1 MSASIMKRLLSL
13 IVVLLCAQLAFS
25 SPVQSAPAE
34 PQRVKELNFVFLHGA
49 GGNACNSQLLSDII
63 AEQIPRYISEY
74 ERDHPD
80 TEVRFDM
87 LRRCYPSDVDI
98 HSWAMNIADSIDKYF
113 PDRENLIFIGHSAG
127 GKAALYAVAQNIGGL
142 ADKTA
147 MVVTINSP
155 IQPLE
160 RYYVTGGGSAL
171 DYCRLRWLLSDEGIC
186 NSVVYYDSSQD
197 GYRISYKKRWLA
209 FISGEAAP
217 LSEQFDIGGVDAA
230 PRDMDDGVIPMS
242 AQYTEDADVIYYGE
256 YGHSDFA
263 VMPDVAGFIADRI
276 LHYIFGGDIACSVL
290 TRGGS
295 FEHEADWLLG
305 KDSWQ
310 DFVGEVLADS
320 GSLEY
325 KNDSIFKWQEW
336 EEVLGE
342 CPPEGKRSSYQV
354 RLETALPFL
363 TGVRELRWF
372 DPDNPEDCR
381 IFLRT
386 RVAPGSQAKID
397 WSTRWQ
403 GLLPEGIE
411 RDRYEVEIVT
421 GTPLTDIDDV
431 SWATDNPRDLRMMIS
446 SEAESPFRWFKAQW
460 RAYSK
465 ENRYRKV
472 IDETSTYFVPEATAS
487 D

>member
-1 MSASIMKRLLSL
+1 
-13 IVVLLCAQLAFS
+13 
-25 SPVQSAPAE
+25 
-34 PQRVKELNFVFLHGA
+34 
-49 GGNACNSQLLSDII
+49 
-63 AEQIPRYISEY
+63 
-74 ERDHPD
+74 
-80 TEVRFDM
+80 
-87 LRRCYPSDVDI
+87 
-98 HSWAMNIADSIDKYF
+98 
-113 PDRENLIFIGHSAG
+113 
-127 GKAALYAVAQNIGGL
+127 
-142 ADKTA
+142 
-147 MVVTINSP
+147 
-155 IQPLE
+155 
-160 RYYVTGGGSAL
+160 
-171 DYCRLRWLLSDEGIC
+171 
-186 NSVVYYDSSQD
+186 
-197 GYRISYKKRWLA
+197 
-209 FISGEAAP
+209 
-217 LSEQFDIGGVDAA
+217 
-230 PRDMDDGVIPMS
+230 
-242 AQYTEDADVIYYGE
+242 
-256 YGHSDFA
+256 
-263 VMPDVAGFIADRI
+263 MPDVAGFIADQI

-290 TRGGS
+290 TRSGS

-342 CPPEGKRSSYQV
+342 CPPEGERSSYQI

-372 DPDNPEDCR
+372 NPDNPEDCR

-397 WSTRWQ
+397 WSIRWQ

-421 GTPLTDIDDV
+421 GTPLTDISDV
-431 SWATDNPRDLRMMIS
+431 SWATDNPRDLRMVIS
-446 SEAESPFRWFKAQW
+446 SEAESPFRWFKARW

-472 IDETSTYFVPEATAS
+472 IDEIPTYFVPEATAS